1 MKSRS
6 LSRSGWWALYIMLPQ
21 IVLGAYLA
29 WVPDRF
35 AFTTGQ
41 VVVIAHIVLGILSLL
56 PFSLWLASHI
66 REREYPSDRSYRT
79 IVAIGT
85 SIVLATMAS
94 FAYLTGVGL
103 VIIPGYS
110 ESMHTWHFLFGLGL
124 LVPMLVHLW
133 LSSRIK
139 ATLLLFSLTL
149 ILVFGSAAFQ
159 ANAPPPYP
167 DRPSFRYETRPTA
180 LYRSAEWCGSCHV
193 EIYNEWRHSTHARAL
208 QIPANSKGRDEP
220 SSVVGGLMNASG
232 QQGTEQFQDVDIKM
246 DPNTGRCVECHAPL
260 SYYGDDT
267 TSIFQARVPVSEGVT
282 CSFCHTL
289 RGIQDCSDGGQN
301 PFGDQVLDDPD
312 RTCPHMVSAPETV
325 QPYLGHRSDSPILQQ
340 LGDTLLWLRPAMH
353 RRNYMRPILK
363 TSEACSVCHNL
374 TYASWKD
381 SSYNDPDKPVH
392 CQDCHMVREM
402 TGAPVVEPGPLV
414 PGGPIRPQRRS
425 HYFLGGNVQAAT
437 AYNDLDMAKR
447 ERMVSEKGMKVDF
460 VSMQVE
466 DAHVIAEVR
475 VTNIGVGHV
484 FPVLELMEHWAF
496 LQLVLLDA
504 NDVVLATTEVPKDAN
519 KRIMKQGK
527 AYFKNVPGFPCTVIT
542 GDPREP
548 KDTDTSIHPKK
559 SRTFQLRLPLP
570 ATGTADLQAVAWL
583 YHMLDP
589 EPIAQDKRTV
599 DSR

>member
-35 AFTTGQ
+35 AFTAGQ
-41 VVVIAHIVLGILSLL
+41 LIVIAHVLLGILSLL

-66 REREYPSDRSYRT
+66 REREYPRDRSYRT

-85 SIVLATMAS
+85 SIVLAAMAS

-124 LVPMLVHLW
+124 LLPMLVHLW

-139 ATLLLFSLTL
+139 AALLLLSLVL
-149 ILVFGSAAFQ
+149 FLAFGSAALQ
-159 ANAPPPYP
+159 VSAPPPFP
-167 DRPSFRYETRPTA
+167 DRPAFRYETRPTA

-208 QIPANSKGRDEP
+208 QIPTNSKGRDEP
-220 SSVVGGLMNASG
+220 SSVVGGLMTASD
-232 QQGTEQFQDVDIKM
+232 QEGTEQFQDVDIQM
-246 DPNTGRCVECHAPL
+246 DPNTGRCVECHAPT

-267 TSIFQARVPVSEGVT
+267 TSIFEAKVPVSEGVT

-289 RGIQDCSDGGQN
+289 QGIQDCGPAGQN
-301 PFGDQVLDDPD
+301 PFGDEVIGDPD

-325 QPYLGHRSDSPILQQ
+325 KPYLGQRSSNPILQQ

-353 RRNYMRPILK
+353 RRNYMRPLLK
-363 TSEACSVCHNL
+363 TSKACSVCHNL

-381 SSYNDPDKPVH
+381 SSYNDPENPVH
-392 CQDCHMVREM
+392 CQDCHMVTVM

-425 HYFLGGNVQAAT
+425 HYFLGGNVQAAL
-437 AYNDLDMAKR
+437 AYNDIEMAKR
-447 ERMVSEKGMKVDF
+447 ERTVSEKGMKVEF
-460 VSMQVE
+460 VSVAIK
-466 DAHVIAEVR
+466 DGHVHAEVR
-475 VTNIGVGHV
+475 VSNIGVGHV

-496 LQLVLLDA
+496 LQLVLMDNEDKVIVTSA
-504 NDVVLATTEVPKDAN
+504 VPTHAN

-527 AYFKNVPGFPCTVIT
+527 AYYKNDLDFPCAIIT

-548 KDTDTSIHPKK
+548 KDTDTSIHPGK
-559 SRTFQLRLPLP
+559 SRTFQLQLPVPESGAENLHV
-570 ATGTADLQAVAWL
+570 VAML

-589 EPIAQDKRTV
+589 APIAEDKRAV
-599 DSR
+599 DQP